1 MNKKKLIIVGIG
13 KTALHAYEFIRYHD
27 LFDIIGFAVNEKY
40 KNGDSYQGLPLYS
53 LETLQRDCPE
63 SDYEIFVALFWNHLN
78 RDRRNLYEYC
88 KKLGFKLANLVSP
101 TAILRS
107 PLEGDNCWIHDYV
120 VVQNN
125 AKLGSNIMVMAFSLI
140 GANTQISPHCFFA
153 ARSLLGGGCIVGE
166 QTFIGMNATVFD
178 DTSIGNKCIVGACA
192 AVKRNIPDFSRHVT
206 QTADVT
212 IKTYSERDIENKLVF
227 YQNKR

>member
-1 MNKKKLIIVGIG
+1 MNQKNLIIVGIG
-13 KTALHAYEFIRYHD
+13 KTALHAYEFICCHG
-27 LFDIIGFAVNEKY
+27 LFNVIGFAVNEKY
-40 KNGDSYQGLPLYS
+40 KNADSYLGLPLYS

-63 SDYEIFVALFWNHLN
+63 RDYEIFVALFWNHLN
-78 RDRRNLYEYC
+78 RDRRNVYEYC

-140 GANTQISPHCFFA
+140 GANSQIASHCFFA
-153 ARSLLGGGCIVGE
+153 ARSLLGGGSIVGE

-178 DTSIGNKCIVGACA
+178 DTSIGNKCIVGACTV
-192 AVKRNIPDFSRHVT
+192 VKRNIPDFSRYVT
-206 QTADVT
+206 QTADIT
-212 IKTYSERDIENKLVF
+212 IKTYNANEVENKLVF
-227 YQNKR
+227 AQNKR